1 MPDHLS
7 AGELQRVFG
16 LARRHR
22 YPAGEAILHEGDPAD
37 SVHLILKG
45 RVASV
50 VNSRFG
56 QHLTFSVMGEGELF
70 GELALL
76 SAEGQRSATIRALEA
91 TETLKVG
98 REEFQRLRLQ
108 NPEVSEI
115 LIQLL
120 VRRVLR
126 LSQHLREVLHV
137 PVEARIRRR
146 LLELAALYGSSAPGT
161 VIPLSQDDLAGLS
174 GAARA
179 TVNRVLREEERRGVV
194 SLKRRRVTILDPGGL
209 RRGAQIDY

>member
-1 MPDHLS
+1 
-7 AGELQRVFG
+7 
-16 LARRHR
+16 
-22 YPAGEAILHEGDPAD
+22 
-37 SVHLILKG
+37 
-45 RVASV
+45 
-50 VNSRFG
+50 
-56 QHLTFSVMGEGELF
+56 
-70 GELALL
+70 
-76 SAEGQRSATIRALEA
+76 
-91 TETLKVG
+91 
-98 REEFQRLRLQ
+98 RLRLQ

-209 RRGAQIDY
+209 RRGAQIDD